1 MFHFET
7 HVIIVKD
14 HHRTTYFKNTSKKMN
29 IRDATPYDANLLLMA
44 SLSYLEVSRLTEVD
58 TSLEKPVT
66 NYGWSEHTL
75 NILHSSAHQPKTWL

>member
-29 IRDATPYDANLLLMA
+29 IRDATPYDATVLLMA
-44 SLSYLEVSRLTEVD
+44 SLGYLEVSKPTEVD
-58 TSLEKPVT
+58 TSLEKPAT

-75 NILHSSAHQPKTWL
+75 NILHSSAHQPKTRL

>member
-7 HVIIVKD
+7 HAIIVKD

-29 IRDATPYDANLLLMA
+29 IRDATPYDATVLLMA
-44 SLSYLEVSRLTEVD
+44 SLGYLEVSKPTEVD

-66 NYGWSEHTL
+66 S
-75 NILHSSAHQPKTWL
+75 